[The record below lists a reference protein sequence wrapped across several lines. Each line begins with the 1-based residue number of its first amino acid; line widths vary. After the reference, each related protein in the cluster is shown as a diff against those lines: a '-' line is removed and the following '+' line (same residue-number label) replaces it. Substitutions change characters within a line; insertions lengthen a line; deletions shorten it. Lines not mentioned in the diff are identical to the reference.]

1 VKSRRCSRAW
11 LAEAVRDGR
20 VQGQE
25 RDGFERHA
33 MTCPECA
40 AEADELEDLGLSL
53 RELPALQPD
62 ALSSLRQRRQLMA
75 DIDAASMGRATS
87 GSSLRS
93 AAWWTLGAAAAAA
106 AVVLLGP
113 SVRDHFFHAWS
124 VASEEVVEARPE
136 PGARWSQA
144 VAVDFYVVHLEEGA
158 LWLRIHRPR
167 ASSKV
172 VIEVPDG
179 EIEDF
184 GTVLTVRVTG
194 GRTIGVVVDEGD
206 VVLRLRGAS
215 NLHVRAGESWSA
227 QDEPVRA
234 SPAPTLAQGVELP
247 RPVTSTAVHPKAAH
261 PARALAAD
269 DTVGRHVAVAPESS
283 VEIDAGNAEDS
294 AYVEVLD
301 LLRAGK
307 SSAARAAARNY
318 LQRFPNGF
326 RRIEIMD
333 VATGRAPPR

>member
-1 VKSRRCSRAW
+1 VKKRRCSRSW

-20 VQGQE
+20 VKGQE
-25 RDGFERHA
+25 RDAFERHA

-40 AEADELEDLGLSL
+40 DEAGALEELGLSL
-53 RELPALQPD
+53 RELPALRPD
-62 ALSSLRQRRQLMA
+62 SLSSRRQRQQLMA
-75 DIDAASMGRATS
+75 DIDAASMRRATS
-87 GSSLRS
+87 DASRRS
-93 AAWWTLGAAAAAA
+93 AAWWMLGAAAGVA
-106 AVVLLGP
+106 AVLLLGP
-113 SVRDHFFHAWS
+113 RLRDRFFRAPP
-124 VASEEVVEARPE
+124 AGSEEVVEARPE
-136 PGARWSQA
+136 PGARWSQTS
-144 VAVDFYVVHLEEGA
+144 VEDFYRVHLDDGA

-167 ASSKV
+167 ASSKI

-206 VVLRLRGAS
+206 VALRLRGAS
-215 NLHVRAGESWSA
+215 NVHVRAGESWSA
-227 QDEPVRA
+227 PDEFVPA
-234 SPAPTLAQGVELP
+234 SPAPAIAGGVEQP
-247 RPVTSTAVHPKAAH
+247 RPVAASASHPRN
-261 PARALAAD
+261 ARPTRVLVAD
-269 DTVGRHVAVAPESS
+269 DTVGAHVAAAATSP

-307 SSAARAAARNY
+307 ISAARAAARDY

-333 VATGRAPPR
+333 VATGRTLTR